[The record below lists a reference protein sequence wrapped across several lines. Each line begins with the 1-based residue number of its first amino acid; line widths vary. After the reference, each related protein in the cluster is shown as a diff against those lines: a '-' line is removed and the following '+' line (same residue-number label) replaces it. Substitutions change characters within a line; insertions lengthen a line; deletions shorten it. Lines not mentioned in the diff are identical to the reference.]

1 MAFPNPPKTWAF
13 QESVESSELN
23 TELRDA
29 LLVTWHSLAFKSA
42 DETVNNSTT
51 LQNDDHLSFSVGTTD
66 VWALNIC
73 LVCTDS
79 TGTTADI
86 KVAFTLPA
94 SGVMALGGVHSNA
107 AATIVLDR
115 WITSGTAVDLSTT
128 NTGANV
134 YLISGTYA
142 GGGTAGTFQTQWAQN
157 TLTVTDTKVLKGS
170 YIAGVKLA

>member
-1 MAFPNPPKTWAF
+1 MAWTEPPRTWSDG
-13 QESVESSELN
+13 E
-23 TELRDA
+23 
-29 LLVTWHSLAFKSA
+29 LVTAAIMNPHVRDQFKSTWHILAFKSG

-79 TGTTADI
+79 TGTAADI

-115 WITSGTAVDLSTT
+115 WITSGTAVDLATT
-128 NTGANV
+128 NAGANV

-142 GGGTAGTFQTQWAQN
+142 SGGTAGTFQTQWAQN
-157 TLTVTDTKVLKGS
+157 TLTVTDTKILKGS